1 MSEKRKMNIIGYM
14 FLLPSLIG
22 FLIFKLYPIL
32 FSLFL
37 AFCEWDLVSGFSNI
51 KFIGLDNFKNMANDD
66 YFISSIR
73 NTFVYVLS
81 VVPIEIVLAMIIA
94 VILEKAVYFKGFFR
108 LVYFMPYISNIVAV
122 SVVWM
127 ALYHPS
133 QGPIN
138 QLLMAIGI
146 KNPPLWLASSKWAML
161 ALIIMSVWLGIG
173 YCIVIYMAGL
183 QGVPDEIYE
192 AAKIDGANAI
202 ERFRYITLPYLS
214 PTTFFLLIV
223 RLIATFQ
230 VFGPINIMTEGGP
243 GRATTVLVYHI
254 YRTAFRFYQ
263 VGYASAVA
271 FVLFLII
278 LALTLVQWKAEKTWV
293 TYN

>member
-37 AFCEWDLVSGFSNI
+37 AFCEWDLISGFSNI
-51 KFIGLDNFKNMANDD
+51 KFIGFDNFKNMVNDD

-183 QGVPDEIYE
+183 QGIPDEIYE

>member
-1 MSEKRKMNIIGYM
+1 MLEKRKMNIIGYM

-22 FLIFKLYPIL
+22 FIIFKLYPIL
-32 FSLFL
+32 FSFFL
-37 AFCEWDLVSGFSNI
+37 TFCEWDLVSGFSNI
-51 KFIGLDNFKNMANDD
+51 KFIGIENFKSMLKDD
-66 YFISSIR
+66 YFTSSLK
-73 NTFVYVLS
+73 NTLIYVFS
-81 VVPIEIVLAMIIA
+81 VVPLEIVFAMLIA
-94 VILEKAVYFKGFFR
+94 VILEKMVYFKGFFR
-108 LVYFMPYISNIVAV
+108 LIYFMPYVSNIVAV

-127 ALYHPS
+127 ALFHPS

-138 QLLMAIGI
+138 QLLISIGI
-146 KNPPLWLASSKWAML
+146 KEPPLWLASSKWAMV
-161 ALIIMSVWLGIG
+161 ALIIMSIWLGIG

-183 QGVPDEIYE
+183 QGIPDEIYE
-192 AAKIDGANAI
+192 AAKIDGANSI
-202 ERFRYITLPYLS
+202 SRFRYITLPYLS

-278 LALTLVQWKAEKTWV
+278 FILTLIQWKTEKAWV

>member
-37 AFCEWDLVSGFSNI
+37 AFCEWDLISGFSNI
-51 KFIGLDNFKNMANDD
+51 KFIGFDNFKNMVNDD

>member
-1 MSEKRKMNIIGYM
+1 M
-14 FLLPSLIG
+14 
-22 FLIFKLYPIL
+22 
-32 FSLFL
+32 
-37 AFCEWDLVSGFSNI
+37 
-51 KFIGLDNFKNMANDD
+51 
-66 YFISSIR
+66 
-73 NTFVYVLS
+73 YVLS

-183 QGVPDEIYE
+183 QGIPDEIYE

>member
-37 AFCEWDLVSGFSNI
+37 AFCEWDLISGFSNI
-51 KFIGLDNFKNMANDD
+51 KFIGFDNFKNMVNDD

-94 VILEKAVYFKGFFR
+94 VILEKMVYFKGFFR

-183 QGVPDEIYE
+183 QGIPDEIYE